1 MMTPGLRFSVRDW
14 WAWAP
19 GREGRAAWLGWA
31 GVQPAE
37 AAADGAAPSLPMM
50 LRRRTTSF
58 GQKMVAGAL
67 ACGDFAAN
75 ARCVLASRH
84 GELSRTLGILRAQSA
99 GEPPSPAEFS
109 MSVHHGLVGLLSI
122 HTGNRAGHTALAAG
136 PDSFGF
142 GLIEAL
148 AGLAERP
155 EEPVLLLYGDEP
167 LPEPYDRFRE
177 DGDVEQPLV
186 VALALGPAAAGEAA
200 LVMSAEPS
208 DQVERPTGES
218 AELAFLRFLLSGGTS
233 ATAEGGRMRW
243 EWRRDA

>member
-19 GREGRAAWLGWA
+19 AREGRAAWRVWA
-31 GVQPAE
+31 GGQPVE
-37 AAADGAAPSLPMM
+37 AAADAAAPSLPMM
-50 LRRRTTSF
+50 LRRRTTAF
-58 GQKMVAGAL
+58 GQKMIAGAL
-67 ACGDFAAN
+67 ACGDYAAT

-84 GELSRTLGILRAQSA
+84 GELSRTLGILRAQCA

-155 EEPVLLLYGDEP
+155 DEPVLLLYGDEP
-167 LPEPYDRFRE
+167 LPEPYDQFRE
-177 DGDVEQPLV
+177 DGDAEQPLV
-186 VALALGPAAAGEAA
+186 VALALGPVAAGEGA
-200 LVMSAEPS
+200 LVMSAEPAANA
-208 DQVERPTGES
+208 DGPAREP
-218 AELAFLRFLLSGGTS
+218 AELAFLRFLLSGAAS

-243 EWRRDA
+243 EWRRDG